1 MTAGKPMAVM
11 SFNILTTRAIGR
23 RWRWTHRREAVL
35 EAIRAFDGDVV
46 GLQEARRPQ
55 LRFLR
60 DRLVGFDVVSIGRG
74 GGERLGEHTPVLFRR
89 ERFEKRDEGH
99 FWLGPT
105 PDVRGS
111 RWWWSLPAR
120 VASWV
125 RLADRANDGREFVAV
140 NTHLCCFWRRARLR
154 GARLIR
160 QHVSALAGGGACV
173 VTGDFNAT
181 LGGAVHD
188 ELTRAGSEGATLREA
203 VSEASVEV
211 GRRRIDWILCSEH
224 FDVVDARIDR
234 TRRQGRIPSDHWP
247 VTALLAWGEG
257 MG

>member
-1 MTAGKPMAVM
+1 MTAEKPVAVM
-11 SFNILTTRAIGR
+11 SFNILTTRAVAR
-23 RWRWTHRREAVL
+23 RWRWMHRREAVL

-55 LRFLR
+55 LQFLA
-60 DRLVGFDVVSIGRG
+60 DRLGGYEVVSIGRG

-99 FWLGPT
+99 FWLGPR
-105 PDVRGS
+105 PAVPGS

-160 QHVSALAGGGACV
+160 QHVSALARGGAAV
-173 VTGDFNAT
+173 VTGDFNAS

-188 ELTRAGSEGATLREA
+188 ELTQPGGEGNTLREA
-203 VSEASVEV
+203 VSEVSTDT
-211 GRRRIDWILCSEH
+211 GRRIDWILCSKH
-224 FDVVDARIDR
+224 FDVTDARIDR
-234 TRRQGRIPSDHWP
+234 THRLGRIPSDHWP
-247 VTALLAWGEG
+247 VTAMLAWRGRSD
-257 MG
+257 